1 MIMAT
6 LTTDRQHTTVVRGS
20 ATFDLPEV
28 RHRTDA
34 WRIGRYRARRSMFAM
49 WLLALAMLAPALA
62 AEALVPVPPLQ
73 ARLTDLTGTLTVEQQ
88 AGLEQSLR
96 TFETREGT
104 QIAVLIVATTKPEE
118 VEQYALRVVE
128 QWKLGRKKV
137 DDGALLLIAKDDRT
151 LRIEVGYGIEGALN
165 DAAAKRIVSE
175 VIAPRLKEGDY
186 FGGVSAGV
194 DQIIR
199 VVDGEPLPAPKPGA
213 VGPGMN
219 FGIQNIGQ
227 LLPML
232 FVLALVV
239 GGVLRSVLGRIP
251 GALATGG
258 VLALA
263 GWLLG
268 GAVIAAVIGG
278 GIAFLITLLGV
289 GMGRHG
295 AMLGGY
301 YGGMG
306 GGHRGGGGFGG
317 GGFGGGGGGF
327 GGGGAS
333 GKF

>member
-1 MIMAT
+1 MNAS
-6 LTTDRQHTTVVRGS
+6 RFVRASKSWWMS
-20 ATFDLPEV
+20 ALL
-28 RHRTDA
+28 
-34 WRIGRYRARRSMFAM
+34 
-49 WLLALAMLAPALA
+49 LLAITPFVADAPVHA
-62 AEALVPVPPLQ
+62 AEGLVPVPSLQ
-73 ARLTDLTGTLTVEQQ
+73 ARLTDLTGTLTAEEQ

-96 TFETREGT
+96 AFETRKGT
-104 QIAVLIVATTKPEE
+104 QIAVLIVPTTKPEE
-118 VEQYALRVVE
+118 IEQYALRVVE

-165 DAAAKRIVSE
+165 DATSKRIVSE

-186 FGGVSAGV
+186 FGAVSAGV
-194 DQIIR
+194 DQMIR
-199 VVDGEPLPAPKPGA
+199 VVDSEPLPAPKPGA
-213 VGPGMN
+213 LGSGLGSVS
-219 FGIQNIGQ
+219 QNIGQ
-227 LLPML
+227 LLPLL
-232 FVLALVV
+232 FVVALMV
-239 GGVLRSVLGRIP
+239 GGVLRAVLGRIP

-289 GMGRHG
+289 GMGRRG
-295 AMLGGY
+295 AMHGGY

-317 GGFGGGGGGF
+317 GGFSGGGGGF

-333 GKF
+333 GRF

>member
-1 MIMAT
+1 MNA
-6 LTTDRQHTTVVRGS
+6 VRFAGAGKS
-20 ATFDLPEV
+20 
-28 RHRTDA
+28 
-34 WRIGRYRARRSMFAM
+34 WWMRALL
-49 WLLALAMLAPALA
+49 LLAITAFAVTTPSHA
-62 AEALVPVPPLQ
+62 AEGLVPVPPLQ
-73 ARLTDLTGTLTVEQQ
+73 ARLTDLTGTLTAEQQ
-88 AGLEQSLR
+88 SGLEQSLR
-96 TFETREGT
+96 AFETRKGT
-104 QIAVLIVATTKPEE
+104 QIAVLIVPTTKPEE
-118 VEQYALRVVE
+118 IEQFALRVVE

-137 DDGALLLIAKDDRT
+137 DDGALLLIAKVDRT

-165 DAAAKRIVSE
+165 DATAKRIVSE

-186 FGGVSAGV
+186 FGGVRAGV
-194 DQIIR
+194 DQLIR

-213 VGPGMN
+213 GGSQRGSVS
-219 FGIQNIGQ
+219 QNVGQ
-227 LLPML
+227 LLPLM

-239 GGVLRSVLGRIP
+239 GGVMRAALGRIP

-295 AMLGGY
+295 GMLGGY
-301 YGGMG
+301 YGGRG
-306 GGHRGGGGFGG
+306 GGHRGGGGFGGGG

-333 GKF
+333 GRF

>member
-1 MIMAT
+1 
-6 LTTDRQHTTVVRGS
+6 
-20 ATFDLPEV
+20 
-28 RHRTDA
+28 
-34 WRIGRYRARRSMFAM
+34 MFAL
-49 WLLALAMLAPALA
+49 WLLALAMLTPAHA
-62 AEALVPVPPLQ
+62 AKPAEGLVPVPPLQ
-73 ARLTDLTGTLTVEQQ
+73 SRLTDLTGTLSADQQ
-88 AGLEQSLR
+88 ASLEQSLR
-96 TFETREGT
+96 SFEARKGT
-104 QIAVLIVATTKPEE
+104 QIAVLMVPTTKPEE
-118 VEQYALRVVE
+118 IEQYALRVVE

-151 LRIEVGYGIEGALN
+151 LRIEVGYGIEGPLN
-165 DAAAKRIVSE
+165 DATAKRIVSD
-175 VIAPRLKEGDY
+175 VIAPRLKQGDY
-186 FGGVSAGV
+186 FGGVSAGI
-194 DQIIR
+194 DQMVR
-199 VVDGEPLPAPKPGA
+199 VVDGEALPEALPVPKPGPIGSGLGS
-213 VGPGMN
+213 VG
-219 FGIQNIGQ
+219 QNSGQ
-227 LLPML
+227 LLPLL

-239 GGVLRSVLGRIP
+239 GGVLRAVLGRIP
-251 GALATGG
+251 GALATAG

-317 GGFGGGGGGF
+317 GGFSGGGGGF

-333 GKF
+333 GRF